1 MSKGRQ
7 STLGQ
12 RIKVEWKRNGFY
24 GIVRKTMRRVK
35 GEPAEVALPEWNVL
49 THKEIEVQKSKE
61 FTQKHRFSIL
71 VPLYNTPIHFLK
83 EMVDSVAS
91 QTYSEWE
98 LCLADGSDE
107 EHGEVGDWCRAY
119 TQKDSRVKYR
129 KLEEN
134 RGISDN
140 TNACM
145 DMATGDFIALFDH
158 DDLLTPD
165 ALYEAMEVLEKNW
178 KVDVI
183 YTDEDKINSDST
195 VYSEPHFKSDF
206 NIDLLRSNNYICHF
220 FMVRK
225 EIVDKVGGLRT
236 LYNGSQ
242 DYDFIF
248 RCVEQARVV
257 YHIPKVLYHW
267 RMHENSTAAN
277 PESKM
282 YCYDAGK
289 RAIESHLERM
299 GVEAKVSM
307 TDYLG
312 FYRVKYPVKGEPLVS
327 IIIPNKDEATT
338 LNICLHSILEKTTY
352 KNYEIIIVENNS
364 TNPDTFAYYDT
375 LEKYKN
381 IKVVEWLDNFNYP
394 KINHYGISHSKG
406 EYLIFLNNDTE
417 ILTSDWIE
425 ELLGNCQR
433 PEVGITGAK
442 LYYPDDKIQHAGVI
456 VGLGGVAG
464 HAFSCHDRKD
474 PGYFARAI
482 VQQDLSAVTAA
493 CFMVSRKI
501 YDEVGG
507 MEIQLQVAFNDV
519 DFCLKVRDK
528 GYLVVYNPNVELYH
542 YESKSRGFEDT
553 PRKHARFER
562 EVNFMK
568 ARWEKVL
575 SKGDPYY
582 NPNLTLVR
590 GDFSPK

>member
-1 MSKGRQ
+1 MSESRQ
-7 STLGQ
+7 STLRQ
-12 RIKVEWKRNGFY
+12 RVKVEWERNGVY
-24 GIVRKTMRRVK
+24 GIARKTLRRIK
-35 GEPAEVALPEWNVL
+35 GEPAEAPVPVWNVL
-49 THKEIEVQKSKE
+49 THKEIKE
-61 FTQKHRFSIL
+61 QRQTVFSQKHVFSIL

-83 EMVDSVAS
+83 EMVESVAA
-91 QTYSEWE
+91 QTYGGWE

-107 EHGEVGDWCRAY
+107 EHQEVGEWCRNYAA
-119 TQKDSRVKYR
+119 KDSRVKYC
-129 KLEEN
+129 KLAEN
-134 RGISDN
+134 KGISDN

-145 DMATGDFIALFDH
+145 ELAGGDFIALFDH

-165 ALYEAMEVLEKNW
+165 ALYEAMKVLERNPQ
-178 KVDVI
+178 VDAI

-206 NIDLLRSNNYICHF
+206 NLDLLRSNNYICHF
-220 FMVRK
+220 FMVRRS
-225 EIVDKVGGLRT
+225 IADKVGGLRT
-236 LYNGSQ
+236 EFNGSQ

-248 RCVEQARVV
+248 RCVERSRVV

-267 RMHENSTAAN
+267 RMHSNSTAAN

-289 RAIESHLERM
+289 RAIEAHLKRV
-299 GVEAKVSM
+299 GVEGEVFM
-307 TDYLG
+307 TEHLG
-312 FYRVKYPVKGEPLVS
+312 FYRVKYRVKGEPLIS
-327 IIIPNKDEATT
+327 IIIPNKDEAST
-338 LNICLHSILEKTTY
+338 LDVCLRSIRERSTY

-375 LEKYKN
+375 LKKYKD
-381 IKVVEWLDNFNYP
+381 IQVVEWLDNFNYP
-394 KINHYGISHSKG
+394 KINNFGISFAKG
-406 EYLIFLNNDTE
+406 EYLILLNNDTE
-417 ILTSDWIE
+417 IITPDWIE
-425 ELLGNCQR
+425 ELLSHCQR
-433 PEVGITGAK
+433 PEVGITGSK

-456 VGLGGVAG
+456 IGLGGIAG
-464 HAFSCHDRKD
+464 HAFSCQDRKD

-482 VQQDLSAVTAA
+482 LQQDLSAVTAA
-493 CFMVSRKI
+493 CFMVPRKV

-507 MEIQLQVAFNDV
+507 MEEKLQVAFNDV

-542 YESKSRGFEDT
+542 YESKSRGLEDT

-575 SKGDPYY
+575 DKGDPYY